1 MWEVVEKYI
10 KDLMIREGG
19 SKYTNHP
26 KDSGGPTRYGVTE
39 RVARASGYRGSMRE
53 LPEST
58 AFRILMFNYWY
69 NPRFDEI
76 NNRHAKLAE
85 RMLDFGVLAGQSTS
99 VKMLQRCLNI
109 LNRNEKDYF
118 DISVDGYI
126 GMFTINALDSFMSK
140 RKEQGGIVL
149 LGMVTSLQSVYL
161 IELGERRPKDEEWM
175 YGWQLNRAIG
185 AILIGE

>member
-19 SKYTNHP
+19 SKYTDHP

-39 RVARASGYRGSMRE
+39 RVARGSGYKGDMRY
-53 LPEST
+53 LPEAT

-69 NPRFDEI
+69 NPKFDEI
-76 NNRHAKLAE
+76 NFKHPKLAE
-85 RMLDFGVLAGQSTS
+85 RMLDFGVLAGTGVSIGF
-99 VKMLQRCLNI
+99 LQRCLNV

-118 DISVDGYI
+118 DIKVDGWI
-126 GMFTINALDSFMSK
+126 GMFTMEAMQTFIDK
-140 RKEQGGIVL
+140 RGENGKVVL

-161 IELGERRPKDEEWM
+161 LELGERRPKDEEWM

-185 AILIGE
+185 SILL